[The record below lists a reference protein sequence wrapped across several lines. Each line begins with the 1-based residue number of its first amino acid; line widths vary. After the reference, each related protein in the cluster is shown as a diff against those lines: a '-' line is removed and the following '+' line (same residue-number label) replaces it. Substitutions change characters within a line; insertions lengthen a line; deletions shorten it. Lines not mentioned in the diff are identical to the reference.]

1 MDIKLEKLKNEKPIR
16 ELLNFGIANINKPAG
31 MTSFDVV
38 NSVRKALELKKC
50 GHFGTL
56 DPNVTG
62 VLPIALGNACK
73 IQEYFMHHEKIYI
86 GTMQLHK
93 PTTREKLESEMKKFI
108 GKINQLPPRKSRVKR
123 QIRQREIIEFKIL
136 NFNETAKIAEFMA
149 EVEAGTY
156 IRKLIDDLGKGI
168 NGAQMI
174 GLRRI
179 KAGIFSEKDKEFV
192 SLADFE
198 KAVEEY
204 KKGNQ
209 ENLLPE
215 RDEYRAVGFLD
226 DPKLNHKQKNFGH
239 EKRLRE
245 MIIPA
250 EIITKILP
258 VIEIN
263 EEAVRKLKNGS
274 PIFEEMLENKEKK
287 IPENSFAVFFKDKLV
302 EIAKKIEEKEN
313 PNILARPE
321 VVLY

>member
-1 MDIKLEKLKNEKPIR
+1 MTDIEKLKNEKSIQ
-16 ELLNFGIANINKPAG
+16 ELLNFGITNIDKPTG

-38 NSVRKALELKKC
+38 NAVWKALGLKKA

-73 IQEYFMHHEKIYI
+73 IQEYFMHHEKTYV

-93 PTTREKLESEMKKFI
+93 PTTKEKLEDEMKKFI

-123 QIRQREIIEFKIL
+123 QVRQREVIEFKIL
-136 NFNETAKIAEFMA
+136 SFNEDAKTAEFIA

-156 IRKLIDDLGKGI
+156 IRKLIDDLGKGMG
-168 NGAQMI
+168 GAQMI

-198 KAVEEY
+198 KAAEEY
-204 KKGNQ
+204 KKGN
-209 ENLLPE
+209 EKILK
-215 RDEYRAVGFLD
+215 
-226 DPKLNHKQKNFGH
+226 KL
-239 EKRLRE
+239 
-245 MIIPA
+245 IIPA
-250 EIITKILP
+250 EIVTRILP
-258 VIEIN
+258 TVEVN
-263 EEAVRKLKNGS
+263 EESLKKLKNGS
-274 PIFEEMLENKEKK
+274 PIFTEMLENKEMK
-287 IPENSFAVFFKDKLV
+287 IPENSFAVFFKNKIV
-302 EIAKKIEEKEN
+302 EIAKKAKEPEN

-321 VVLY
+321 VVLLYV

>member
-1 MDIKLEKLKNEKPIR
+1 MDIKLEKLKNEKPIQ
-16 ELLNFGIANINKPAG
+16 ELLNFGIANIDKPTG

-38 NSVRKALELKKC
+38 NAVRKALELKKC

-73 IQEYFMHHEKIYI
+73 IQEYFMHHEKTYI

-93 PTTREKLESEMKKFI
+93 PTTKEKLESEMKKFI

-204 KKGNQ
+204 KKGN
-209 ENLLPE
+209 
-215 RDEYRAVGFLD
+215 
-226 DPKLNHKQKNFGH
+226 
-239 EKRLRE
+239 EKRLKE
-245 MIIPA
+245 LIIPA

-302 EIAKKIEEKEN
+302 EIAKKTEEKEN